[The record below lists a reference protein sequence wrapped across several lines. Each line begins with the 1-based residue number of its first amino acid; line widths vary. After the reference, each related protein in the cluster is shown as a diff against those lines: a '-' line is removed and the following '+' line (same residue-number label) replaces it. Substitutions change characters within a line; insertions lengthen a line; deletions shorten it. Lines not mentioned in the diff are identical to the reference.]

1 MYQNTVYHVFENLFR
16 IPVKSFQNFVEKI
29 QDNIVRKMA
38 NFSDNTSMYFVVFL
52 VYLDI
57 GRGSSDTANLAFTF
71 SGTFSRYF
79 DIKVTQIPC
88 DVNYDPPNG
97 CLQYHTGIDGR
108 FETFNFDGGQHL
120 RNQNYRVCVRQEEG
134 YCCIVWMQCANDAFR
149 LNSATSGDFDKAQI
163 GSNCSEDYIEIE
175 ASSQSGGGNIQ
186 DRYCGGQLN
195 GVPESTVDAKIKD
208 CTPPFEVSVV
218 TDATDD
224 TIDSGANANTG
235 VCLEYTQE
243 PCGSGFVG
251 PAP

>member
-1 MYQNTVYHVFENLFR
+1 M
-16 IPVKSFQNFVEKI
+16 
-29 QDNIVRKMA
+29 
-38 NFSDNTSMYFVVFL
+38 
-52 VYLDI
+52 
-57 GRGSSDTANLAFTF
+57 
-71 SGTFSRYF
+71 
-79 DIKVTQIPC
+79 
-88 DVNYDPPNG
+88 
-97 CLQYHTGIDGR
+97 
-108 FETFNFDGGQHL
+108 
-120 RNQNYRVCVRQEEG
+120 
-134 YCCIVWMQCANDAFR
+134 WMQCANDAFR
-149 LNSATSGDFDKAQI
+149 LDSATSGDFDKAQI

-243 PCGSGFVG
+243 PCGSGFIG

>member
-1 MYQNTVYHVFENLFR
+1 MYPNTFYDFENLFR
-16 IPVKSFQNFVEKI
+16 IPAKSFQKFVGKI
-29 QDNIVRKMA
+29 QGNMVSDTYMYRIELYCIYSTLTYGILLC
-38 NFSDNTSMYFVVFL
+38 FS

-134 YCCIVWMQCANDAFR
+134 YCCIVWMQCASTSFR
-149 LNSATSGDFDKAQI
+149 INSATSADFDKAQI
-163 GSNCSEDYIEIE
+163 GSNCSED
-175 ASSQSGGGNIQ
+175 
-186 DRYCGGQLN
+186 
-195 GVPESTVDAKIKD
+195 
-208 CTPPFEVSVV
+208 
-218 TDATDD
+218 
-224 TIDSGANANTG
+224 
-235 VCLEYTQE
+235 
-243 PCGSGFVG
+243 
-251 PAP
+251 